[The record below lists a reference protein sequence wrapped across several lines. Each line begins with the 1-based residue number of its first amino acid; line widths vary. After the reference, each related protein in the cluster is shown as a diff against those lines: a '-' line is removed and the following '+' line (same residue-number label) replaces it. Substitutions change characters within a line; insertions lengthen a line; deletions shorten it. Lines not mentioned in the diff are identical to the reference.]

1 MNILYITYDGLTDP
15 LGRSQVLP
23 YLCGLADKN
32 HSIVVLSCDK
42 PLNYQKSKDNVQ
54 TIVDKHNIKW
64 ISVVYNKKTP
74 IISPLGNI
82 QKMQQKAIKL
92 CHQHH
97 FDIVHC
103 RSYLASKIG
112 LSLKHKFGLKFIFDM
127 RGFFADERVDGNV
140 WNLSNPIYYLV
151 YKYFKYKEKQFFN
164 QADYIVSLTQAGKNI
179 IQNQFGISTPIMVIP
194 CCADLDHFSTNKIN
208 ENQQNKLRQQLHLQ
222 DSDFVISYVG
232 SLGTW
237 YMLDEMFDFVHLL
250 MQTKT
255 SVKFLLITPD
265 DENKIQKIAQQHQ
278 IDINQIII
286 KRAERED
293 VPLYISL
300 SSISLFFIKPVFSKQ
315 ASSPTKMGEIL
326 SMGIPII
333 ANAGVGDVDA
343 IIKDTHCGIIVNQFN
358 NNSYLEAINN
368 IDYMLSS
375 NKSTYIAAAQKYYS
389 LTTGIERYN
398 TIYQELNK

>member
-179 IQNQFGISTPIMVIP
+179 IQK
-194 CCADLDHFSTNKIN
+194 AA
-208 ENQQNKLRQQLHLQ
+208 LRL
-222 DSDFVISYVG
+222 
-232 SLGTW
+232 
-237 YMLDEMFDFVHLL
+237 FDF
-250 MQTKT
+250 
-255 SVKFLLITPD
+255 
-265 DENKIQKIAQQHQ
+265 
-278 IDINQIII
+278 
-286 KRAERED
+286 
-293 VPLYISL
+293 
-300 SSISLFFIKPVFSKQ
+300 
-315 ASSPTKMGEIL
+315 
-326 SMGIPII
+326 
-333 ANAGVGDVDA
+333 
-343 IIKDTHCGIIVNQFN
+343 
-358 NNSYLEAINN
+358 
-368 IDYMLSS
+368 
-375 NKSTYIAAAQKYYS
+375 
-389 LTTGIERYN
+389 
-398 TIYQELNK
+398 